1 MIKQKLIRFKNDT
14 YDNDV
19 KLIEYADE
27 GWKIKNIS
35 ACAINYDTYCYVL
48 LEKYVKKEKTKKE

>member
-1 MIKQKLIRFKNDT
+1 MIEQKLIRFKNDT
-14 YDNDV
+14 YENDV
-19 KLIEYADE
+19 KLREHAQE

-48 LEKYVKKEKTKKE
+48 LERRVKKEKTEKT